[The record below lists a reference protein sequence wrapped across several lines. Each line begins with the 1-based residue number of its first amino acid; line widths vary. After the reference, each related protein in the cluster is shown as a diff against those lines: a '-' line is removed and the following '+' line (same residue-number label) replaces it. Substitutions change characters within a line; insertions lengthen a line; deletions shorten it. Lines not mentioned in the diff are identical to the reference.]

1 MYRNFNKHDTNED
14 QIQEKHSGGDRHI
27 RPQGSPLRQCG
38 AGEAGGEVR
47 RRELGS
53 AGLTPR
59 RVSPKNIT
67 RTTGQVRPLGQDLVK
82 LAAKAR
88 DPT

>member
-1 MYRNFNKHDTNED
+1 MTEMFG
-14 QIQEKHSGGDRHI
+14 QLGPGASLCLA
-27 RPQGSPLRQCG
+27 QGSPLRQCG

-59 RVSPKNIT
+59 RVSPKNVT
-67 RTTGQVRPLGQDLVK
+67 RTTGQVRPLGQDLIK
-82 LAAKAR
+82 LAAKAL